1 MWHLNFKRINI
12 NTVYLRISV
21 FLICFFPIFHVFCF
35 MPVFA
40 MHSYFFH
47 EHFRSLRVIGMVTTR
62 AICAFLDYTVNTQIA
77 VLQLAFRSCH
87 GLRERKLSDVRRA
100 LGITIESNDETTTNL
115 DKAVK
120 QHLKDTAETFPM
132 GDVERQVAN
141 QVFFFTTY
149 NITFVAFLLC
159 FHCTVPSRFAYLRML
174 HSFFHSTVTL
184 IELRR
189 FHWHSLSDTRNRWT
203 KT

>member
-1 MWHLNFKRINI
+1 
-12 NTVYLRISV
+12 
-21 FLICFFPIFHVFCF
+21 
-35 MPVFA
+35 

-47 EHFRSLRVIGMVTTR
+47 EHFRSLRVIGMVTMR

-141 QVFFFTTY
+141 QVFF
-149 NITFVAFLLC
+149 LL
-159 FHCTVPSRFAYLRML
+159 
-174 HSFFHSTVTL
+174 L
-184 IELRR
+184 II
-189 FHWHSLSDTRNRWT
+189 
-203 KT
+203 